1 MDIILNYIFVGFVF
15 IFILD
20 CVTSMYKHHEAFKN
34 VPELR
39 WQERIV
45 CIIIWPLALI
55 AFVYSY
61 LKTYFK

>member
-1 MDIILNYIFVGFVF
+1 MDMFLNYIFIGFAF

-20 CVTSMYKHHEAFKN
+20 CITSIYRDHEAFKN

-39 WQERIV
+39 LQERIV
-45 CIIIWPLALI
+45 CVIIWPLALI